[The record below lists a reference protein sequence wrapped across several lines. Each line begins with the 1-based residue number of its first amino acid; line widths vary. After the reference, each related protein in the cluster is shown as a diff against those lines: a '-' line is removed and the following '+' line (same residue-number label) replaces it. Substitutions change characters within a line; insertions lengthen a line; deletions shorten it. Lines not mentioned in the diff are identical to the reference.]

1 MCENQVEVA
10 KSQPVLLI
18 GNRGNSMRY
27 SGIGGQAV
35 MEGVMM
41 KNKNRYAVA
50 VRKPDHEIEVMTKE
64 YKGIVPGEIWQKIPL
79 VRGVLSFI
87 DSLVLGMSTL
97 MYSASFFEDEDE
109 SEKEKQ
115 KDSPEKMKAKENAMM
130 GGTVALS
137 VILAIAIFMILPYY
151 LSVFCSRFIASDM
164 IVAVLEGILRLAIFI
179 GYIVVISKMKEI
191 QRVFMYHGAEHKC
204 INCIEHGME
213 LNVENVRRS
222 SKEHKRC
229 GTSFLMF
236 VVILSVVL
244 FLFIRVDSH
253 VLRLVLRL
261 ALVPVIAEPYSKPG
275 KQRWGYSSAW
285 LHHKGRNKHHMEYWI
300 DYGMPSEPAMVG
312 MRMPDNYVV
321 EMFIDRMSASKNY
334 QKEKYTD
341 RSALE
346 YYLQGKNRHI
356 MHPEVRELLEKLLYM
371 LADEGE
377 DATFDYIRRE
387 VLHNKK

>member
-1 MCENQVEVA
+1 
-10 KSQPVLLI
+10 
-18 GNRGNSMRY
+18 MRY

-50 VRKPDHEIEVMTKE
+50 VRKPDHEIEIMTKE

-151 LSVFCSRFIASDM
+151 LSVLCSRFIANDM
-164 IVAVLEGILRLAIFI
+164 IVAVIEGILRLAIFI
-179 GYIVVISKMKEI
+179 GYILVISKMKEI

-204 INCIEHGME
+204 INCIEHGLE

-236 VVILSVVL
+236 VVILSVIL

-261 ALVPVIAEPYSKPG
+261 ALVPVIAGVSYELLRAAGRSDNPVINLISKPG
-275 KQRWGYSSAW
+275 LWMQGLTTKEPDDEMIEVGIASVEAVFDWRSYIAEIRAEEGISEEISADVSPEGAGQKVQEMKQ
-285 LHHKGRNKHHMEYWI
+285 
-300 DYGMPSEPAMVG
+300 
-312 MRMPDNYVV
+312 
-321 EMFIDRMSASKNY
+321 
-334 QKEKYTD
+334 
-341 RSALE
+341 
-346 YYLQGKNRHI
+346 
-356 MHPEVRELLEKLLYM
+356 
-371 LADEGE
+371 
-377 DATFDYIRRE
+377 
-387 VLHNKK
+387 